1 MSITSAAPNTDS
13 VSTMQSAGR
22 DQWSSRMGFLLAA
35 VGSAVGLAN
44 IWRFPY
50 AAGSGGGGAFVFVYL
65 VATFSIVL
73 PVLIAELLV
82 GRRGQLSPPNAI
94 ARVAREAGV
103 SSHWRWMGLAGVL
116 AAILIF
122 SFYIVV
128 GGWTLSYVVKSA
140 SGDMHGLEPVAIAAT
155 FDGLNA
161 NAWELFAWA
170 SAFLLLTV
178 SVSARGIS
186 GGIEKLVRLLMPLL
200 FLMLLGM
207 VVYAGVI
214 GDFRGAWKFLFT
226 VDFSKLNSKVVMDAI
241 GQAFFSIG
249 VGITNLMAYGSYL
262 DRRASIPRSSVAIV
276 SADTAVA
283 LIAGMAIFPIIFAS
297 GMSPSG
303 GPGLVFMALPQAFG
317 QMPAGAL
324 VGGLFF
330 LLLFFA
336 ALTSAV
342 SMMECSVA
350 WLSEKLNTSRAR
362 AALLSGGLSWGLGIL
377 SVLSFNGLA
386 DFHPLGF
393 IPALEGKTFFD
404 LFDYLVS
411 NLIMPLCAILVA
423 LFVGW
428 RLPVWL
434 TQDELDGPGPVNQSP
449 GASYR
454 CWQFLLRY
462 VTPVGLVAVFI
473 VAITS

>member
-1 MSITSAAPNTDS
+1 
-13 VSTMQSAGR
+13 MQSQAVTAAGGTSEANVSASGGR

-65 VATFSIVL
+65 FATFAIVL

-94 ARVAREAGV
+94 ARVAREARI
-103 SSHWRWMGLAGVL
+103 SPRWRWMGLVGVV

-128 GGWTLSYVVKSA
+128 GGWTLSYVFKSA
-140 SGDMHGLEPVAIAAT
+140 SGQLTGLAPAAINAT

-161 NAWELFAWA
+161 NAWQLFGWA
-170 SAFLLLTV
+170 SSFLLITV
-178 SVSARGIS
+178 AVSARGVS
-186 GGIEKLVRLLMPLL
+186 GGIEKLVKLLMPLL
-200 FLMLLGM
+200 FAMLLGM
-207 VVYAGVI
+207 VIYAAYT
-214 GDFRGAWKFLFT
+214 GDFSKAWYFLFT
-226 VDFSKLNSKVVMDAI
+226 VDFSKLTSSVVMDAI

-262 DRRASIPRSSVAIV
+262 NRQTSISRSSVAIV

-283 LIAGMAIFPIIFAS
+283 LMAGMAIFPIIFAS
-297 GMSPSG
+297 GMDPSG
-303 GPGLVFMALPQAFG
+303 GPGLVFMALPQAFA
-317 QMPAGAL
+317 QMPAGEV
-324 VGGLFF
+324 VGALFF

-350 WLSEKLNTSRAR
+350 WLSEKLGLRR
-362 AALLSGGLSWGLGIL
+362 HAAAYFSGGLSWLLGIL

-386 DFHPLGF
+386 DFHPLAF
-393 IPALEGKTFFD
+393 VPMLSEKTFFD
-404 LFDYLVS
+404 VFDYLVS
-411 NLIMPLCAILVA
+411 NLIMPLCAIFVA
-423 LFVGW
+423 VFVGW
-428 RLPVWL
+428 RLPISL
-434 TQDELDGPGPVNQSP
+434 TREELAGSVL
-449 GASYR
+449 SYR
-454 CWQFLLRY
+454 CWHFLLRY
-462 VTPVGLVAVFI
+462 VTPLGLLAVFVVAVS
-473 VAITS
+473 A